1 MVVFDAVR
9 LMIQDIQNDPNILL
23 KVVGITAV
31 INAIFASFMH
41 KSGKLTI
48 YVDYTDAAMTASIP
62 FIVIALLMIFHVL
75 QWPHIAGVFI
85 PLVAGIIT
93 LFVLI
98 NTWRENKNPFWF
110 LVSFLAKFTVLL
122 VFLFFFF
129 SAGGRKEGE
138 SKRSAERRAAIER
151 AAAVAGYT
159 AWSVW
164 VTRTPSFSPV
174 KTWFIR

>member
-1 MVVFDAVR
+1 MAVFDVVR
-9 LMIQDIQNDPNILL
+9 MMIQDIQNDPNMVI
-23 KVVGITAV
+23 KVVGILAA

-41 KSGKLTI
+41 RSGKVTI
-48 YVDYTDAAMTASIP
+48 YTDYTDAAMTASIP
-62 FIVIALLMIFHVL
+62 FSVLALAMIFHVL
-75 QWPHIAGVFI
+75 QWPHIAAVVI
-85 PLVAGIIT
+85 PFVAGIIT

-98 NTWRENKNPFWF
+98 NTWRANKNPFWF
-110 LVSFLAKFTVLL
+110 LISLFAKFTVLL

-129 SAGGRKEGE
+129 GAGGRKKGE

>member
-1 MVVFDAVR
+1 MVILDVVR
-9 LMIQDIQNDPNILL
+9 LMIQDLQNDPKFML
-23 KVVGITAV
+23 KVVGIVAV

-48 YVDYTDAAMTASIP
+48 YADYTDALMTASIP
-62 FIVIALLMIFHVL
+62 FSVLALVIIFNVL
-75 QWPHIAGVFI
+75 QWPHIEVAVI
-85 PLVAGIIT
+85 SLVAGTIT
-93 LFVLI
+93 IFVFI

-110 LVSFLAKFTVLL
+110 LVSLLAKFTVLIA
-122 VFLFFFF
+122 FTFCFF
-129 SAGGRKEGE
+129 SAGGRKKGE
-138 SKRSAERRAAIER
+138 SRRSAERRAAIER

-164 VTRTPSFSPV
+164 VTRRPSFSPI